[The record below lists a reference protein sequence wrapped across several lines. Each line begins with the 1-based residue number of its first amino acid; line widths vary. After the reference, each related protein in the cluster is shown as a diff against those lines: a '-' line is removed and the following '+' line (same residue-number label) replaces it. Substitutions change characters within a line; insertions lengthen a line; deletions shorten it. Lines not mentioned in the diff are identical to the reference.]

1 MSVTEHLAAA
11 EIAFKRFRIPHTRV
25 DKVADAIDVLRVVGR
40 NVRLEWERG
49 GCRGKRP
56 EQKFLPILAPS
67 GSGKSTSI
75 RSYLETR
82 VAREAIPDGVR
93 PVVHVTL
100 SEQASP
106 ARAAADILEEYGDPD
121 FEEGTGTKRIKRAGI
136 LMDLAR
142 TETLIIDEMHHLIN
156 KDTGAKT
163 ATGVTQM
170 IKRMLIRGTAPLVLV
185 GTMEAEPVL
194 LSDNQMK
201 NRCLP
206 PLFLPPLDSKDKKDK
221 MTWIEHCA
229 GFDIQLVKHGVFKRD
244 SNLAAN
250 DIPAYAMELSSGVIG
265 TASRFFEVAAA
276 IAIRRGAPC
285 IEWDDLHDAVRDWA
299 IPLGFVD
306 VNRFGDAPPPR
317 LHSRKSSR

>member
-11 EIAFKRFRIPHTRV
+11 EIAFKRFRIPHPRV
-25 DKVADAIDVLRVVGR
+25 DKIADAIDVLRAVGCDA
-40 NVRLEWERG
+40 RLEWESG

-67 GSGKSTSI
+67 GSGKSTAI
-75 RSYLETR
+75 RSYLEKR
-82 VAREAIPDGVR
+82 LANMQPQGIR

-121 FEEGTGTKRIKRAGI
+121 FEEGTGTKRIKRAGV

-142 TETLIIDEMHHLIN
+142 TETLIIDEMQHLIN

-170 IKRMLIRGTAPLVLV
+170 IKRMLIRGAAPLVLV

-206 PLFLPPLDSKDKKDK
+206 PLFLPPLNVEDKKDK
-221 MTWIEHCA
+221 KTWVQHCA
-229 GFDIQLVKHGVFKRD
+229 GFDIELVRHGIFQRS
-244 SNLAAN
+244 SNLVGD

-276 IAIRRGAPC
+276 FAIQRGAPC

-299 IPLGFVD
+299 IPLRFVT
-306 VNRFGDAPPPR
+306 VNRFDDAPAPR
-317 LHSRKSSR
+317 LRSRRDA

>member
-1 MSVTEHLAAA
+1 MSVTDHMAAA
-11 EIAFKRFRIPHTRV
+11 EIAFKRFRIPHPRV
-25 DKVADAIDVLRVVGR
+25 EKIAEAIDVLRAVGR
-40 NVRLEWERG
+40 NVRDEWEKA

-67 GSGKSTSI
+67 GSGKSTAV
-75 RSYLETR
+75 RSYMETR
-82 VAREAIPDGVR
+82 MACEEASDGVR

-121 FEEGTGTKRIKRAGI
+121 FEEGTGTKRVKRAGV

-194 LSDNQMK
+194 LSDKQMK
-201 NRCLP
+201 NRCLTP
-206 PLFLPPLDSKDKKDK
+206 IFLPPLDADDAEDQR
-221 MTWIEHCA
+221 TWMEHCA
-229 GFDIQLVKHGVFKRD
+229 GFDIELVRHGVFKRD
-244 SNLAAN
+244 SDLVAG
-250 DIPAYAMELSSGVIG
+250 DIPAYAMELAGGVIG
-265 TASRFFEVAAA
+265 TASRFFETAAL

-299 IPLGFVD
+299 IPLRHVA
-306 VNRFGDAPPPR
+306 VNRFGDAPAPR
-317 LHSRKSSR
+317 LRTRTAAR